1 MLAAVDLA
9 SYTVTLEE
17 ETYHTVR
24 VAQGGKPLRS
34 STRYI
39 PIPETKEPATV
50 RAYADS
56 DYPQHHKPDWKVI
69 AGLWPYLAEFRGRV
83 ALSIAFLILAK
94 LATVATPVALKYIVD
109 YLDQGRE
116 GELLLWIP
124 VVLVVAYGM
133 LRFGSTLFGEL
144 RDAVFAR
151 VAERAMR
158 RVSLRVFRHL
168 HDRELA
174 FHLDRK
180 TGGLAR
186 DIERGTTGISFLLRF
201 TLFNIVPTLLEILMV
216 AGILFVAF
224 NASYVFAILIAV
236 VVYVVFSIRVT
247 EWRTKFV
254 REANARDNQS
264 NSRAIDSLLNYETV
278 KYFNNETFEAELY
291 DENLEGWEKA
301 RLKNRLSL
309 AALNSGQAL
318 IIGLAMITMMVMAVR
333 EVASGEITL
342 GDFTMINAYLLQ
354 LFIPLNALGFVYREI
369 RQSLVNVERLFGLLG
384 EAPVIED
391 VPGAPELK
399 VDKGEI
405 GFHHVHFAYREDR
418 PILQNV
424 DFTIPAGHT
433 VAVVGAS
440 GAGKSTL
447 ARLLFRFFDVSKG
460 SISIDGQN
468 IREISQDSLRSAIG
482 VVPQDTVLFNDTL
495 YSNIAYGKPE
505 ATEAEVHHAAKQARL
520 DDFIRSLPEGYDTK
534 VGERG
539 LKLSGGEKQRV
550 AIARVLLKN
559 PPLLILDEATSSL
572 DSISEQAILD
582 ALNEVSRQR
591 TTLVIAHRLS
601 TVRDADTILVMD
613 HGQIVESGGHSELL
627 ALNGYYARL
636 WMQQQHSEDDSP
648 A

>member
-1 MLAAVDLA
+1 M
-9 SYTVTLEE
+9 
-17 ETYHTVR
+17 
-24 VAQGGKPLRS
+24 
-34 STRYI
+34 
-39 PIPETKEPATV
+39 

-56 DYPQHHKPDWKVI
+56 DYPSNHKPDWKVI

-83 ALSIAFLILAK
+83 ALSVAFLILAK

-124 VVLVVAYGM
+124 VVLVVAYGT

-201 TLFNIVPTLLEILMV
+201 TLFNIVPTLLEIMMV

-224 NASYVFAILIAV
+224 NASYVLAILIAV
-236 VVYVVFSIRVT
+236 VVYIVFSIMVT

-278 KYFNNETFEAELY
+278 KYFNNEKFEADLY
-291 DENLEGWEKA
+291 DENLEGWEQA

-309 AALNSGQAL
+309 AALNTGQAF

-333 EVASGEITL
+333 EVASGAITL

-369 RQSLVNVERLFGLLG
+369 RQALVNVERLFGLLG
-384 EAPVIED
+384 ETPAIED
-391 VPGAPELK
+391 TPGAPALA
-399 VDKGEI
+399 VDKGEV
-405 GFHHVHFAYREDR
+405 GFHHVHFAYRADR
-418 PILQNV
+418 PILRDVN
-424 DFTIPAGHT
+424 FTIPAGHT

-447 ARLLFRFFDVSKG
+447 ARLLFRFFDVDKG
-460 SISIDGQN
+460 GITIDGQD
-468 IREISQDSLRSAIG
+468 IRSVSQDSLRSAIG

-495 YSNIAYGKPE
+495 YRNLAYGRPE
-505 ATEAEVHHAAKQARL
+505 ATEAEIHHAAKQARL

-627 ALNGYYARL
+627 AQNGYYARL
-636 WMQQQHSEDDSP
+636 WLQQKHSDEEEESV
-648 A
+648 

>member
-1 MLAAVDLA
+1 M
-9 SYTVTLEE
+9 
-17 ETYHTVR
+17 
-24 VAQGGKPLRS
+24 
-34 STRYI
+34 
-39 PIPETKEPATV
+39 

-56 DYPQHHKPDWKVI
+56 DYAANHKPNWKVI

-83 ALSIAFLILAK
+83 IFSVAFLILAK
-94 LATVATPVALKYIVD
+94 LATVATPIALKYIVD

-116 GELLLWIP
+116 SGELLLWIP
-124 VVLVVAYGM
+124 VALVVAYGV
-133 LRFGSTLFGEL
+133 LRFGSTLFSEL

-201 TLFNIVPTLLEILMV
+201 TLFNIVPTLLEIVMV
-216 AGILFVAF
+216 AGILLVAF
-224 NASYVFAILIAV
+224 SVSYVLAILIAV
-236 VVYVVFSIRVT
+236 VVYIAFSIVVT
-247 EWRTKFV
+247 EWRTRFV

-278 KYFNNETFEAELY
+278 KYFNNETFEAKLY
-291 DENLEGWEKA
+291 DQDLAGWEQA

-318 IIGLAMITMMVMAVR
+318 IIGAAMITIMVMAVR
-333 EVASGEITL
+333 EVASGAITL
-342 GDFTMINAYLLQ
+342 GDFTMVNAYLLQ

-384 EAPVIED
+384 EKPAIED
-391 VPGAPELK
+391 VDTAPALA
-399 VDKGEI
+399 VDKAEV
-405 GFHHVHFAYREDR
+405 GFHNVHFAYRADR
-418 PILQNV
+418 QILQDV
-424 DFTIPAGHT
+424 DFSIPAGHT
-433 VAVVGAS
+433 IAIVGAS

-447 ARLLFRFFDVSKG
+447 ARLLFRFFDVDKG
-460 SISIDGQN
+460 RITIDGQD
-468 IREISQDSLRSAIG
+468 IREVDQNSLRAAIG

-495 YSNIAYGKPE
+495 YRNLAYGRPE
-505 ATEAEVHHAAKQARL
+505 ATEAEVHHAARQARL
-520 DDFIRSLPEGYDTK
+520 DNFIRSLPEGYDTK

-572 DSISEQAILD
+572 DSISEQAILG
-582 ALNEVSRQR
+582 ALNEVSSHR

-601 TVRDADTILVMD
+601 TVRDADSILVMD

-627 ALNGYYARL
+627 AKNGYYARL
-636 WMQQQHSEDDSP
+636 WLQQHSDDVSLSD
-648 A
+648 